1 MNLLRRT
8 SFLFLMFLLTMH
20 CTYAQFQRG
29 PQFGS
34 PEVKD
39 GKVTFRLLAPNAQKV
54 RLSSS
59 DLPSVGGQGIELAK
73 GDEGVWSVTIDAI
86 PGYYRYSF
94 NLDGVTVVDPR
105 NPATSESV
113 SNVSSLLSV
122 PGKDWMDTK
131 DVAHGAVSEIHYFS
145 KSLNRFRRMHVYTP
159 PGYERGEGT
168 FPVFYLLHG
177 AGDCDDSWTS
187 IGRAAVILDNLISE
201 GKAKPMIV
209 VMPAGHAG
217 PFRFGGNG
225 PDEFAQDFT
234 GDLMPYVE
242 NHFRV
247 KTDRASRAMA
257 GLSMGGAQTL
267 SIGIQG
273 LEKFAYLGVF
283 SSGVFGI
290 VPTPNAPP
298 RQGPT
303 FEEQHQKVLD
313 DTKSREGLKL
323 LWFATGKE
331 DFLLETSRATV
342 AMFKNHGFDVVY
354 EEGEGGH
361 TWIVWQEYLN
371 RFAPLLFQ

>member
-1 MNLLRRT
+1 
-8 SFLFLMFLLTMH
+8 LMFLLTVQ
-20 CTYAQFQRG
+20 CTHAQFQRG
-29 PQFGS
+29 PQFVS
-34 PEVKD
+34 PEVND

-73 GDEGVWSVTIDAI
+73 GDEGVWSVTIDVI

-159 PGYERGEGT
+159 PGYEGGEGT

-187 IGRAAVILDNLISE
+187 IGRAAVILDNLISQ
-201 GKAKPMIV
+201 GKAKPMII

-247 KTDRASRAMA
+247 KTDRAGRGMA

-267 SIGIQG
+267 SIGIPE

-290 VPTPNAPP
+290 VPNPNAPP

-303 FEEQHQKVLD
+303 FEEQYQKVLD